1 MLLKQLME
9 AYELLDRPDASGEMV
24 KEYLQSIQPRADVTT
39 YVLEGRHGTTD
50 MLKVVIPGKNG
61 KRAGGTAP
69 TIGLIGRLGGMGAR
83 PEAVGMVSDADGAW
97 IVTAIA
103 AKLLDMANKGDYL
116 EGDVMISTHL
126 CPNAPTSPH
135 KPVAFMGSPV
145 STAQLNKEE
154 VSDEMDAILTVDS
167 TRANRYVNHRGFAIT
182 PTIKEGWILRI
193 SEDLLDIVQN
203 ATGEMPYVMPIT
215 TQDLTP
221 YGNGTFHINSIIQPS
236 TATQCPVVG
245 VATTAAVPVA
255 GCATGVNP
263 IIDLE
268 AAARFMIEACIAFTK
283 GDCSF
288 YDPDEF
294 AELQERYGSMSHLQT
309 FGSKGPVDDR

>member
-236 TATQCPVVG
+236 TATKCPVVG

-263 IIDLE
+263 IFDLE
-268 AAARFMIEACIAFTK
+268 AAARFMIEVCIAFTK
-283 GDCSF
+283 GVCSF

-294 AELQERYGSMSHLQT
+294 DELQERYGTMSHLQT

>member
-9 AYELLDRPDASGEMV
+9 AYELLDRPDASGKIV
-24 KEYLQSIQPRADVTT
+24 KEYLQSIRPEADVTT
-39 YVLEGRHGTTD
+39 YMLEGKHGTTD
-50 MLKVVIPGKNG
+50 MLKVVIPGKHG
-61 KRAGGTAP
+61 KRSGGTAP

-103 AKLLDMANKGDYL
+103 AKLLDMQNKGDCL
-116 EGDVMISTHL
+116 EGDVMVSTHL
-126 CPNAPTSPH
+126 CPDAPTSPH

-154 VSDEMDAILTVDS
+154 VNDEMDAILTVDS

-236 TATQCPVVG
+236 TATKCPVVG

-263 IIDLE
+263 IFDLE
-268 AAARFMIEACIAFTK
+268 AAARFMIEVCIAFTK
-283 GDCSF
+283 GVCSF

-294 AELQERYGSMSHLQT
+294 DELQERYGTMSHLQT

>member
-1 MLLKQLME
+1 
-9 AYELLDRPDASGEMV
+9 
-24 KEYLQSIQPRADVTT
+24 
-39 YVLEGRHGTTD
+39 
-50 MLKVVIPGKNG
+50 
-61 KRAGGTAP
+61 
-69 TIGLIGRLGGMGAR
+69 
-83 PEAVGMVSDADGAW
+83 
-97 IVTAIA
+97 
-103 AKLLDMANKGDYL
+103 
-116 EGDVMISTHL
+116 MISTHL

-236 TATQCPVVG
+236 TATKCPVVG

-263 IIDLE
+263 IFDLE

-283 GDCSF
+283 GVCSF

-294 AELQERYGSMSHLQT
+294 DELQERYGTMSHLQT